1 MRKVFI
7 GILVVISGMAAVS
20 VSAFQDR
27 YLTHD
32 NFGLIVDKHERA
44 RHFAVC
50 AAIFEV
56 AAVVHENLFDQPAQG
71 KQMRELS
78 YGAKVAVSMT
88 FVSDMGDLNRDGI
101 KERFKATWDFA
112 KLMAETMPATVATVL
127 EADMSKA
134 TDEDSLMNVL
144 KPIFET
150 ATICMNNLKFQQ
162 VMIDL
167 WRELAM
173 SGLVTSPPK

>member
-1 MRKVFI
+1 MRKFFI
-7 GILVVISGMAAVS
+7 GILVLISGMAAVS
-20 VSAFQDR
+20 ASAFQDR

-32 NFGLIVDKHERA
+32 NFALIADKHERA

-50 AAIFEV
+50 AAIYEV

-78 YGAKVAVSMT
+78 NGAKVAVSMT
-88 FVSDMGDLNRDGI
+88 FVAGMGDLDDDGFQ
-101 KERFKATWDFA
+101 ERFNATWDFA
-112 KLMAETMPATVATVL
+112 KLMAETMPATVTTAL

-150 ATICMNNLKFQQ
+150 ATICMNNVKY
-162 VMIDL
+162 VEEMISL

-173 SGLVTSPPK
+173 SGILTTPSE